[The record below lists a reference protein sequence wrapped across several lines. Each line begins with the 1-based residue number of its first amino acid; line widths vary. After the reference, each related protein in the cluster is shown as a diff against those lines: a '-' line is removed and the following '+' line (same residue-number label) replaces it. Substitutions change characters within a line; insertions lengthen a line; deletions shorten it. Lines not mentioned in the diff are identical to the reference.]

1 MFSIMFIK
9 RPILAT
15 VCSIV
20 IVIAGIV
27 SIYTLPIAQFPELV
41 PPQVTVSAQYP
52 GATPE
57 VIAQVVA
64 APLETQINGVD
75 DMIYMNSV
83 SNGQGN
89 MVLTVT
95 FELGTDPD
103 QATINVNNR
112 VQMATPSIP
121 AEVRQYGIVVQ
132 KSSPNLLLIF
142 SLFSPQGIYDTTYI
156 SNYALLNVVDG
167 LKRIPGVSDV
177 NIFTNQDYAM
187 RIWLKPDKMSQL
199 GITPSD
205 VAAAIQDQ
213 NSQYALGRFGDA
225 PTKADIQK
233 TYIMTTTGRLT
244 TEEEF
249 ENIIIK
255 SIPGGETV
263 YLSCLLYTSPS
274 PRD

>member
-83 SNGQGN
+83 S
-89 MVLTVT
+89 T
-95 FELGTDPD
+95 
-103 QATINVNNR
+103 
-112 VQMATPSIP
+112 
-121 AEVRQYGIVVQ
+121 
-132 KSSPNLLLIF
+132 
-142 SLFSPQGIYDTTYI
+142 
-156 SNYALLNVVDG
+156 
-167 LKRIPGVSDV
+167 
-177 NIFTNQDYAM
+177 
-187 RIWLKPDKMSQL
+187 
-199 GITPSD
+199 
-205 VAAAIQDQ
+205 
-213 NSQYALGRFGDA
+213 
-225 PTKADIQK
+225 
-233 TYIMTTTGRLT
+233 
-244 TEEEF
+244 
-249 ENIIIK
+249 
-255 SIPGGETV
+255 
-263 YLSCLLYTSPS
+263 
-274 PRD
+274 